1 MKKLIFRKFIK
12 DTLVFFATS
21 LLIMGL
27 IVWAIQAVN
36 YFDFVTEDGHGLKI
50 YFLYTILNFPKIIH
64 RILPFIF
71 FISIF
76 YTIINYE
83 LKNELNIFW
92 INGVSKINFSNKI
105 LLFSII
111 LMFFQMLLGSYIS
124 PASQYKARNYL
135 KNSNID
141 FFTSLIKEGKFINVV
156 KGLTIFIDKKND
168 DGSYTDIFLEDST
181 KNNSKGGSARMIYAK
196 NGILIDNEK
205 QKIFKLINGK
215 VINNEQT
222 KINVFDFDQIDF
234 NLNDYTANTIT
245 VPKVQEIDTTAL
257 LSCIFNFNIKVK
269 FFESFKC
276 QENLYN
282 EIKQELLKRF
292 YKPIYIPIIAIFCSF
307 LIIYSKNKIQYN
319 RNKNFIFIL
328 TFFLLIF
335 SEASLRYS
343 ISSDISLITYLLI
356 PWVMF
361 FFAYLILY
369 RMAKNV

>member
-1 MKKLIFRKFIK
+1 M
-12 DTLVFFATS
+12 
-21 LLIMGL
+21 
-27 IVWAIQAVN
+27 
-36 YFDFVTEDGHGLKI
+36 
-50 YFLYTILNFPKIIH
+50 FLQ
-64 RILPFIF
+64 
-71 FISIF
+71 
-76 YTIINYE
+76 
-83 LKNELNIFW
+83 
-92 INGVSKINFSNKI
+92 
-105 LLFSII
+105 
-111 LMFFQMLLGSYIS
+111 MFLGSYVS

-168 DGSYTDIFLEDST
+168 DGSFTDIYLDDST
-181 KNNSKGGSARMIYAK
+181 KTNSRGGYARMIYAK
-196 NGILIDNEK
+196 NGILIDNKK
-205 QKIFKLINGK
+205 QKIFKLLKGR

-234 NLNDYTANTIT
+234 NLNDYASNTIT
-245 VPKVQEIDTTAL
+245 VPKVQEIDSTVL
-257 LSCIFNFNIKVK
+257 LSCIFNFNFKVK

-276 QENLYN
+276 QEKLNK

-292 YKPIYIPIIAIFCSF
+292 YKPIYIPIIAIFCVY

-319 RNKNFIFIL
+319 RNKNFIFIS

-343 ISSDISLITYLLI
+343 ISSDISLITYLFI